1 MISKAPLLLTGEIRE
16 QQTKPGYFK
25 SLIFE
30 VVTAEHPNL
39 TDTRAMIN
47 VFTHII

>member
-1 MISKAPLLLTGEIRE
+1 MISRAPLLLTSEMHE
-16 QQTKPGYFK
+16 QQTKPDYFK

-30 VVTAEHPNL
+30 VVTAERPNL